1 MKQITANIQGGLG
14 NQCFIYS
21 TARALALRS
30 RAALKINCDLLAED
44 FVYKRKFALGA
55 FQIAGELER
64 LSIKPIRV
72 LKRLR
77 YKLLKTRTGRFGN
90 VCLDRLPYQFR
101 SLPTEWNG
109 KLTLDGYWQSERY
122 FADAARQLVE
132 DFQLKDNRWLASDVV
147 ACQIAATENSI
158 FLHAR
163 SYTDI
168 PGKQDY
174 SNALPISY
182 YVNALSY
189 LRQEVRGGTVFLFSD
204 DIKWAND
211 RLSGVVRAAGYDCVP
226 VGVGTKPDGV
236 TDQLR
241 DFTLMRLCK
250 HGILADSSFSW
261 WAGWLGEHEH
271 TDAIRIRVN
280 RVVMNRDYWPER
292 WVAIDA

>member
-1 MKQITANIQGGLG
+1 MKQLVANLQGGLG
-14 NQCFIYS
+14 NQCFIYA
-21 TARALALRS
+21 TARALSL
-30 RAALKINCDLLAED
+30 RAASSLKLNCDFFAED
-44 FVYKRKFALGA
+44 SVYKRKFALGS
-55 FQIAGELER
+55 FHVAGELER

-77 YKLLKTRTGRFGN
+77 YKLLKTRTDRFAN
-90 VCLDRLPYQFR
+90 ICFDRLPYQFR
-101 SLPTEWNG
+101 VLPTEWKG
-109 KLTLDGYWQSERY
+109 AMSLDGYWQSEEY
-122 FADAARQLVE
+122 FADAQRQLVE
-132 DFQLKDNRWLASDVV
+132 DFQLKDNQWLASDAV
-147 ACQIAATENSI
+147 ARQIAATENSI

-182 YVNALSY
+182 YVNALAY
-189 LRQEVRGGTVFLFSD
+189 LRREVKGGTVFLFSD

-211 RLSGVVRAAGYDCVP
+211 RLAGVVRDAGYDCIP
-226 VGVGTKPDGV
+226 VGSETNPGGV

-261 WAGWLGEHEH
+261 WAGWLGEYEH